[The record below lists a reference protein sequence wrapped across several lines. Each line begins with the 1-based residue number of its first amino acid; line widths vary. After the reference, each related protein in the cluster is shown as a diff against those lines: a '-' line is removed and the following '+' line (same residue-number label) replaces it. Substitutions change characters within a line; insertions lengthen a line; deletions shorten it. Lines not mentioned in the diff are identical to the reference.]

1 MPFDPKQLVVSGLLL
16 KDSDQMRGKSI
27 SNLEIT
33 SFDLSENGS
42 FNMRGVVKT
51 TEAEPYSATSL
62 IYENHQHKL
71 AMAKL
76 LNEVHINECGK
87 VIKKCPCSFRY
98 IHDGLSI
105 VDGVLCGQELT
116 PLSYIKLPAGT
127 HAEVVMGQAWIN
139 EVKHPELGY
148 VAFVYNDVDQNPIFI
163 KLELK

>member
-1 MPFDPKQLVVSGLLL
+1 MNFDPTQMVKTGLLL
-16 KDSDQMRGKSI
+16 KDSNQMVGKTI
-27 SNLEIT
+27 RNLEIT
-33 SFDLSENGS
+33 SFDLSEDGS
-42 FNMRGVVKT
+42 FNLRGIVKT
-51 TEAEPYSATSL
+51 EEVSDQTTTSHL
-62 IYENHQHKL
+62 YNTHQHKL
-71 AMAKL
+71 SMAKL

-98 IHDGLSI
+98 IHDGLAI
-105 VDGVLCGQELT
+105 KDGVLCGQELT
-116 PLSYIKLPAGT
+116 PLSYVSLPIGT